1 MSKRIYF
8 YTLKLLSYMEKILS
22 LILFVQKRIITKRA
36 NFNRQT
42 DVNIQNPL
50 FIHIEGLMMNDDK
63 ILWTYH

>member
-63 ILWTYH
+63 IL

>member
-22 LILFVQKRIITKRA
+22 LILFAQKRIITKRA

-63 ILWTYH
+63 IL